1 MPCFTC
7 QQPLNAQLCRPAPC
21 WGPPVHMASPLGLLG
36 RWHGIILMLICKIGT
51 CRQSVSCKK
60 GPLHQSGC
68 TSPDDAQALSQ
79 GGAKSETQP
88 KPKRR
93 GPSEGRRRAEGPR
106 DAGGRTRRTAAGRQA
121 NARTD
126 KRRTQNRTERRQG
139 AKAGRRAPRGRT
151 ANTKDRPRRRTENT
165 RRAGGERTRGG
176 KHQGAPL
183 VRTQRSRVRTRG
195 APQHRAKEAEAKPA
209 GT

>member
-1 MPCFTC
+1 
-7 QQPLNAQLCRPAPC
+7 
-21 WGPPVHMASPLGLLG
+21 
-36 RWHGIILMLICKIGT
+36 MLTCKIGA
-51 CRQSVSCKK
+51 CRQSVGCTK

-68 TSPDDAQALSQ
+68 TSPDDAQALTQ

-93 GPSEGRRRAEGPR
+93 GPSEGRRCAEGPR

-151 ANTKDRPRRRTENT
+151 ANTKDRPRRRAENT
-165 RRAGGERTRGG
+165 RRGGGSERGEA
-176 KHQGAPL
+176 KHSGAPL
-183 VRTQRSRVRTRG
+183 VRTQHSRVRTSS
-195 APQHRAKEAEAKPA
+195 APQHRAKEAEASPA

>member
-1 MPCFTC
+1 MSLGQGKTRLPIKRYTIINMPRFSR
-7 QQPLNAQLCRPAPC
+7 QWPLNAQQLPPTGSVL
-21 WGPPVHMASPLGLLG
+21 GPPSPRGGLERLGLLG
-36 RWHGIILMLICKIGT
+36 QRHGLILMLICKIGT

-93 GPSEGRRRAEGPR
+93 GPSEGRRRAEGRR

-126 KRRTQNRTERRQG
+126 KRGTQNRTERRQG

-165 RRAGGERTRGG
+165 RRGGGSERG
-176 KHQGAPL
+176 
-183 VRTQRSRVRTRG
+183 
-195 APQHRAKEAEAKPA
+195 EAKH
-209 GT
+209 